1 MALLPPSL
9 SSSAPAPSG
18 AASASSTSSPSLS
31 RGEDVKQGDSES
43 FGDVLSRSLAASGE
57 MAAKPG
63 GKPAASLPVKR
74 LADEKGNDL
83 PEAINTA
90 AMLFVPLETRVAKA
104 MDGDNGTAAA
114 STAVTSALSSSP
126 AVEVPA
132 SPANATPSG
141 AAAMAVAAGDDPLAG
156 DAETQAPQTR
166 PTSGLPA
173 APAKGTESS
182 ELTQPPIAGDETAIS
197 LPAFNTALPVSAA
210 HGHQEEGAPGHE
222 QRPGGEARDVPG
234 TDTHAEPKA
243 AVAAGAPATAAHNM
257 HDETTG
263 NATQVSAQ
271 AGTGE
276 GSDPAMPATAP
287 GFGLSATPPPVHANA
302 SAPNPVAAAAPQQ
315 AALTPE
321 VGSGEWGKA
330 LGRQMLHMGKA
341 GEQVAELQLNP
352 PGLGPLKVTLSL
364 NDNQVQAFFVSAH
377 ASVRAA
383 VEAALPQLRGT
394 LADNGLSLGNTSVDA
409 GTQQQP
415 AFAQGQGQDNRHSRP
430 AYAAADAATP
440 PATAGAPPRPRGKVD
455 IYA

>member
-1 MALLPPSL
+1 MSLLPASL
-9 SSSAPAPSG
+9 SAPAPSV
-18 AASASSTSSPSLS
+18 ASPASSTSSASSS
-31 RGEDVKQGDSES
+31 RGDESSQGDSES
-43 FGDVLSRSLAASGE
+43 FGDVLSRSLAASGDGV
-57 MAAKPG
+57 AKPG
-63 GKPAASLPVKR
+63 GKPAAFLPVKR
-74 LADEKGNDL
+74 LAGEKGNDL

-90 AMLFVPLETRVAKA
+90 AMLFVPLEARVAKA
-104 MDGDNGTAAA
+104 VNGENGTAAA

-141 AAAMAVAAGDDPLAG
+141 AAAMAVAAGDVPLTSA
-156 DAETQAPQTR
+156 AETQAQTR

-173 APAKGTESS
+173 TPAKGTESS

-197 LPAFNTALPVSAA
+197 LPASNAALPVSAA
-210 HGHQEEGAPGHE
+210 HGSQEEGTPRHE
-222 QRPGGEARDVPG
+222 QRPGGEARDILG
-234 TDTHAEPKA
+234 TDTPAESKA
-243 AVAAGAPATAAHNM
+243 AVAAGAPATAANNT

-263 NATQVSAQ
+263 NATQVPAQ

-276 GSDPAMPATAP
+276 GSGPAMPATAA
-287 GFGLSATPPPVHANA
+287 GLGLSATPPPVHANA

-321 VGSGEWGKA
+321 VGSSEWGKA

-394 LADNGLSLGNTSVDA
+394 LADNGISLGNASVDA

-415 AFAQGQGQDNRHSRP
+415 AFAQGQQGQDNRHSRP
-430 AYAAADAATP
+430 AYSGADAATP
-440 PATAGAPPRPRGKVD
+440 LATAVAPTRSRGKVD